1 MQPFQAFW
9 KCNWADVPLVKHFA
23 GMPHDHA
30 HHHPTQGL
38 SHVGRA
44 FIIGIV
50 LNLAF
55 VVVECICGFYT
66 NSLALLSDAGHNL
79 SDVATL
85 ALSLFAFG
93 MAKRKATAVY
103 TYGYH
108 KSTILA
114 SLANAV
120 ILLVAVG
127 SIGWEAIQRFMHP
140 QPAPGYTISIVAGI
154 GIVINGASAF
164 LFVKDKDSDLNVKG
178 AYLHLISDALVS
190 AGVVV
195 AGLVIARTGITW
207 MDPLISMAI
216 MALVLHS
223 SWGLLTESLKLSMD
237 AVPAG
242 IDPEKVKQLMQE
254 QKGVSR
260 AHHIHIWAIGTTRNA
275 MTAHLV
281 LEKGLSDQEVADLKQ
296 QLKHQLEHLNIHHA
310 TLETALV
317 PAAEE
322 CKAG

>member
-1 MQPFQAFW
+1 
-9 KCNWADVPLVKHFA
+9 
-23 GMPHDHA
+23 MPHDHA
-30 HHHPTQGL
+30 HHHTPQTL
-38 SHVGRA
+38 THVGRA
-44 FIIGIV
+44 FLIGII

-55 VVVECICGFYT
+55 VIIEFISGFYT

-93 MAKRKATAVY
+93 MAKRKATNVY

-140 QPAPGYTISIVAGI
+140 EVTQGYTISIVAGI

-164 LFVKDKDSDLNVKG
+164 LFFKDKDHDLNVKG
-178 AYLHLISDALVS
+178 AYLHLVTDALVS

-195 AGLVIARTGITW
+195 AGLIIARTGIAW
-207 MDPLISMAI
+207 IDPLISIVI
-216 MALVLHS
+216 MALVLYS
-223 SWGLLTESLKLSMD
+223 TWGLLTESLRLSMD
-237 AVPAG
+237 AVPSG
-242 IDPEKVKQLMQE
+242 IDLEKIKQLLE
-254 QKGVSR
+254 NQKGVSKV
-260 AHHIHIWAIGTTRNA
+260 HHLHIWAIGTTRNA

-281 LEKGLSDQEVADLKQ
+281 LEKGLSDQEVTE
-296 QLKHQLEHLNIHHA
+296 LKHHLKHELEHLNIHHA
-310 TLETALV
+310 TFETELV
-317 PAAEE
+317 PSDEQCETGEE
-322 CKAG
+322 H